1 MGPRHKKKTILYGYS
16 QRVPL
21 GQRPRTRLEDEWQRK
36 LIGQDVVQA
45 ERFLGAAAV

>member
-1 MGPRHKKKTILYGYS
+1 MGPRQKKKLYCMGS
-16 QRVPL
+16 
-21 GQRPRTRLEDEWQRK
+21 QRPRARLEDEWQRK